1 MGREI
6 NRLTALQTQKLR
18 TPGCH
23 ADGAGL
29 YLCVKPTGGKSW
41 IFRYRFKGKE
51 HEMGLGSLTTFS
63 LAEARERALLQRK
76 LLANGDNPLIV
87 KSATSLQR
95 TLAESSVLTFDE
107 AADRYINSHRKGWKN
122 AKHAD
127 QWRNT
132 LATYVSPVFGKLSCN
147 EITTTLVMR
156 VLEPIW
162 SDKTETATR
171 IRGRIEKVLD
181 WSKTQGYRTG
191 ENPAAWN
198 GHLKNLL
205 SAPKKTTKIEHHP
218 ALPWSEMGVFMQELR
233 KIPGSAALALQLI
246 ILTNSRTTEV
256 ISALWSEFDLGQ
268 KIWIIPA
275 VRMKSNRE
283 HFIPLSAEVLDV
295 LTKAQK
301 ESADSKFVFHG
312 RNKFKSLS
320 NMACLQLLKRMGRKD
335 LTVHGF
341 RSSFRDWAGESTSHP
356 REVIEHAMAHQLK
369 DKAEAAYAR
378 GTLLERRRLLME
390 DWAAFCAP
398 PA

>member
-171 IRGRIEKVLD
+171 IRGRIEKVLY
-181 WSKTQGYRTG
+181 WSKTQG
-191 ENPAAWN
+191 
-198 GHLKNLL
+198 
-205 SAPKKTTKIEHHP
+205 
-218 ALPWSEMGVFMQELR
+218 
-233 KIPGSAALALQLI
+233 
-246 ILTNSRTTEV
+246 
-256 ISALWSEFDLGQ
+256 
-268 KIWIIPA
+268 
-275 VRMKSNRE
+275 
-283 HFIPLSAEVLDV
+283 
-295 LTKAQK
+295 
-301 ESADSKFVFHG
+301 
-312 RNKFKSLS
+312 
-320 NMACLQLLKRMGRKD
+320 
-335 LTVHGF
+335 
-341 RSSFRDWAGESTSHP
+341 
-356 REVIEHAMAHQLK
+356 
-369 DKAEAAYAR
+369 
-378 GTLLERRRLLME
+378 
-390 DWAAFCAP
+390 
-398 PA
+398 